1 LVGAEPSDS
10 GFTVIEVLVALTV
23 LAMSTAVLLAVFSQ
37 GLDRARS
44 NSVRIEARNLAQSLL
59 AKAEVTPPQALA
71 NSAGLSNGLSWEV
84 RLSDYGSVEDRESW
98 QFTPI
103 TLTSTVRWLD
113 HGRTQS
119 MSLSTLRLMRKKSD
133 S

>member
-1 LVGAEPSDS
+1 MVESEPSDS

-23 LAMSTAVLLAVFSQ
+23 LAMSAAVLLAVFSQ
-37 GLDRARS
+37 GLDRAHS

-59 AKAEVTPPQALA
+59 ARAEATPPDALA
-71 NSAGLSNGLSWEV
+71 NATGHSAGLSWEV

-98 QFTPI
+98 QFAPV
-103 TLTSTVRWLD
+103 TLTSTVKWSD
-113 HGRTQS
+113 HGRVQS
-119 MSLSTLRLMRKKSD
+119 LSLSTLRLMRKKSQ